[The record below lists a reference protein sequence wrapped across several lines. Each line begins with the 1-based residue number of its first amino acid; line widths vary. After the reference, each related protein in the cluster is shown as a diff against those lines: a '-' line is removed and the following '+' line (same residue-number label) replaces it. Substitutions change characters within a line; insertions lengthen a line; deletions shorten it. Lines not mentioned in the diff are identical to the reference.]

1 MGNNHFSIII
11 IFSSFEL
18 KRLSIVPFSYFY
30 SLPLHAKTKREMR
43 FKIGDKVKFLNETG
57 GGVVTAI
64 VDNKLVKIETE
75 DGFEMPVLS
84 KDLIPD
90 YREKEAEEIRFSYES
105 GQKKEMAKAEEI
117 PEPEETNVSD
127 INPWGQTREE
137 EGFYLLFEPH
147 EQQWVLT
154 GDMDVLL
161 VNHTP
166 FDILYNLF
174 LEHNDN
180 LEGVDYGSVPPES
193 KTVLATITRDEI
205 ERWTRGIIQ
214 ILIHETNPEKV
225 FFPIHSVI
233 DIRANRFFKEGSYQS
248 NTLINGKAIVSVIAL
263 RTTLR
268 DAAENAGQQKFDTE
282 PEKTKIAV
290 KREIPFIE
298 KFRTD
303 AGEAVVDL
311 HIGEIVDNIAG
322 LDSRDMLRLQMNHF
336 RKTLESA
343 ITEGYRKV
351 TFIHGVGNGVL
362 KNSIVKEL
370 EEYENLK
377 GTMASIIKFGVGALD
392 VAIEKNE
399 K

>member
-1 MGNNHFSIII
+1 
-11 IFSSFEL
+11 
-18 KRLSIVPFSYFY
+18 
-30 SLPLHAKTKREMR
+30 MR
-43 FKIGDKVKFLNETG
+43 FNIGDKVKFLNEKG
-57 GGVVTAI
+57 GGIVTAI
-64 VDNKLVKIETE
+64 VDNKLVRIETD

-90 YREKEAEEIRFSYES
+90 YRKKEAEEIRSSYQ
-105 GQKKEMAKAEEI
+105 GPQKNEI
-117 PEPEETNVSD
+117 PKVEAVPEPEETNVSD
-127 INPWGQTREE
+127 INPWGQTKEE

-154 GDMDVLL
+154 GDLDVLL

-174 LEHNDN
+174 LERDGN

-193 KTVLATITRDEI
+193 KTALASITRDEI
-205 ERWTRGIIQ
+205 DLWIRGIIQ
-214 ILIHETNPEKV
+214 ILVHETNPQKI
-225 FFPIHSVI
+225 FFPVHSVI

-248 NTLINGKAIVSVIAL
+248 NTLTNGKAIVSVIAL
-263 RTTLR
+263 RSTLR
-268 DAAENAGQQKFDTE
+268 DAAENTGQQKFDVE

-290 KREIPFIE
+290 KREIPLIE

-303 AGEAVVDL
+303 TGEAVVDL

-322 LDSRDMLRLQMNHF
+322 LDSRDMLQLQMNHF

-362 KNSIVKEL
+362 KNTIVKEL

-392 VAIEKNE
+392 IAIEKDE